1 MTDLDVMMDMLP
13 PVQSTTFAMLVA
25 AAVST
30 PYAFCCLIYWY
41 HFSAR
46 ESAPSLRKPND
57 KPLPQHHD
65 WRSALLRP
73 EGISAPVAYMV
84 FALTLSLVFPDHV
97 GFLVPT
103 SIKTL
108 TLEVKPLAIF
118 AHFLL
123 FDSIMWVIHYT
134 QHSWR
139 WLYYH
144 THAVH
149 HTIHSPTMVVALT
162 GYLPDTCLLILLPLH
177 LTFLLLGGMS
187 NLLSCVLFAV
197 GALLHLHFIHSE
209 FQHPWDPLMRTVGIA
224 NTWDHHVHHLRPN
237 RNLAHFFVF
246 LDKVMGTYVDPLSL
260 PDKLLISK

>member
-1 MTDLDVMMDMLP
+1 MADFDVMMAMLP
-13 PVQSTTFAMLVA
+13 PVQSASFAMLVTTAVA
-25 AAVST
+25 A
-30 PYAFCCLIYWY
+30 PYAFCCFIYWY

-46 ESAPSLRKPND
+46 KSTPSLRKPDD
-57 KPLPQHHD
+57 KPLPEHHD
-65 WRSALLRP
+65 WRSALFKP

-84 FALTLSLVFPDHV
+84 LGLTLSLVFPEQL
-97 GFLVPT
+97 GFLVPP

-108 TLEVKPLAIF
+108 TFDVKPLVILL
-118 AHFLL
+118 HFLV

-139 WLYYH
+139 WLYYN

-149 HTIHSPTMVVALT
+149 HTIHSPTMIVALT

-177 LTFLLLGGMS
+177 VTFLLLGNLGNLMS
-187 NLLSCVLFAV
+187 VFVFAV
-197 GALLHLHFIHSE
+197 GALLHLHCIHSE
-209 FQHPWDPLMRTVGIA
+209 FQHPWDPFMRTVGIA

-246 LDKVMGTYVDPLSL
+246 LDKAMGTYVDPLSL
-260 PDKLLISK
+260 PNKLIISQ